1 MSYFAGV
8 LTRSGHAWDAE
19 EADLDGCE
27 SLADLGDVLRD
38 SPGEVRLLV
47 IEQDDEYAAIVR
59 LDDDADEPRAFLTDG
74 HAADAYPMAALVA
87 EELAEIG
94 ADGSDDDDADH
105 EDEDGE
111 PLIDADALPVHD
123 SAPFGDPDLVED
135 LGTSASD
142 LLAMCA
148 HPGTL
153 PVDVL
158 VAVCEKAGCG
168 DAFENLRA

>member
-1 MSYFAGV
+1 MSYFAAV
-8 LTRSGHAWDAE
+8 LARSGDRWRADEAE
-19 EADLDGCE
+19 VDDCE

-38 SPGEVRLLV
+38 VGGQVRLLV

-59 LDDDADEPRAFLTDG
+59 LDEDDDEPRAFLSDG
-74 HAADAYPMAALVA
+74 HAADAYPMAAVVA

-94 ADGSDDDDADH
+94 
-105 EDEDGE
+105 EDELEDDE
-111 PLIDADALPVHD
+111 DAPPAHD
-123 SAPFGDPDLVED
+123 SAPFGDADIVED
-135 LGTSASD
+135 LGTSATD

-153 PVDVL
+153 PVDLL

-168 DAFENLRA
+168 SVFEDLRG